1 MSKIDDIFD
10 DWDDEEEDITS
21 VQTIYEYIEDR
32 QKNINYDIPIVD
44 YLSIYHR

>member
-32 QKNINYDIPIVD
+32 QKNIKGWTIVTQNTD
-44 YLSIYHR
+44 KI